1 VIVWLWNAP
10 GPARAARGVTDD
22 EATARRAAETCL
34 RSGQARSAAVEKAH
48 AVLGVQSLTSGY
60 ERTGD
65 GWTAE
70 CRQDGRIS
78 WMPLPGSP
86 ELAAS

>member
-1 VIVWLWNAP
+1 VIVWLWDAA
-10 GPARAARGVTDD
+10 GPARTARGVTDD
-22 EATARRAAETCL
+22 EATARRAAERCL

-48 AVLGVQSLTSGY
+48 AVLGVRSLTSGY

-70 CRQDGRIS
+70 CRHDGRIS
-78 WMPLPGSP
+78 WMPLPGP
-86 ELAAS
+86 TELAAS

>member
-1 VIVWLWNAP
+1 MIVWLWDAS
-10 GPARAARGVTDD
+10 GSARVTRGVTDD
-22 EATARRAAETCL
+22 ETTARHAAETCL

-48 AVLGVQSLTSGY
+48 AVLGVRSLTSGY

-70 CRQDGRIS
+70 RRQDGRIS
-78 WMPLPGSP
+78 WTPLPGSP

>member
-1 VIVWLWNAP
+1 MIVWLWDAP
-10 GPARAARGVTDD
+10 GPARTARGVTDD

-34 RSGQARSAAVEKAH
+34 RSGQAHSAAVEKAH
-48 AVLGVQSLTSGY
+48 AVLGVRSPASGY

-70 CRQDGRIS
+70 RRQDGRIS
-78 WMPLPGSP
+78 WTPLPGSP

>member
-1 VIVWLWNAP
+1 VIVWLWDAP
-10 GPARAARGVTDD
+10 GLARTARGVTDD

-48 AVLGVQSLTSGY
+48 AVLGVRSLTSGH

-65 GWTAE
+65 GWTA
-70 CRQDGRIS
+70 
-78 WMPLPGSP
+78 
-86 ELAAS
+86 

>member
-1 VIVWLWNAP
+1 MIVWLWDAP
-10 GPARAARGVTDD
+10 GPTRAARGVTDD

-48 AVLGVQSLTSGY
+48 AVLGVRSLTSGY

-70 CRQDGRIS
+70 CRQDRRIS
-78 WMPLPGSP
+78 WTPLPGSP

>member
-1 VIVWLWNAP
+1 MIVWLWDAP

>member
-1 VIVWLWNAP
+1 MIVWLWDAP
-10 GPARAARGVTDD
+10 GPARTARGVTDD

-48 AVLGVQSLTSGY
+48 AVLGVRSLTSGY

-65 GWTAE
+65 GWTAK
-70 CRQDGRIS
+70 CRQDSQIS
-78 WMPLPGSP
+78 WTPLPRSL